1 MVPTLAAGAAMDAAR
16 RVTRERP
23 RKAVVPAAGL
33 GTRFLPATKV
43 VPKEMLP
50 IVDTPTIELVVA
62 EAARAGLSDVLL
74 VTARGKDAIA
84 EHFDAAPYLEE
95 HLSAKGDG
103 ELLAAVRR
111 SASLARVHTVR
122 QAKPLG
128 LGHAVG
134 CARAHVGDAA
144 FAVLLGDDLI
154 DERDR
159 LLERMLDLY
168 VATGGAVLA
177 LMEVPDDRVG
187 LYGIAAVSPA
197 GQLGSDVVWVRDLLE
212 KPAPTEAPSN
222 LAVLGRYVLPPE
234 VFDALA
240 DLAPGVGGEIQLTDA
255 LRVLATRADPPVHG
269 IVFSGRRYD
278 TGDRAEYLRT
288 VVRLASEHPEL
299 GPDFRSWLR
308 KFVGTLAATPAGNAG
323 GVRP

>member
-1 MVPTLAAGAAMDAAR
+1 MVPTPAAGAATDAVR
-16 RVTRERP
+16 SVMRERP

-33 GTRFLPATKV
+33 GTRFLPATKA
-43 VPKEMLP
+43 VPKELLP

-62 EAARAGLSDVLL
+62 EAARAGLGDVLL

-84 EHFDAAPYLEE
+84 EHFDAAPALEA
-95 HLSAKGDG
+95 HLAAKGED
-103 ELLAAVRR
+103 ELLAAVRH

-122 QAKPLG
+122 QGQPLG

-154 DERDR
+154 DARDR
-159 LLERMLDLY
+159 LLERMLDLH

-177 LMEVPDDRVG
+177 LMEVPADRVG
-187 LYGIAAVSPA
+187 LYGIAAVAPA
-197 GQLGSDVVWVRDLLE
+197 GELGTDVVRVRDLLE
-212 KPAPTEAPSN
+212 KPTPTEAPST
-222 LAVLGRYVLPPE
+222 LAVLGRYVLPAE

-255 LRVLATRADPPVHG
+255 LRVLAARGDPPVHG

-288 VVRLASEHPEL
+288 VVRFASEHPEL

-308 KFVGTLAATPAGNAG
+308 TFAGTLEPTPAGNAG